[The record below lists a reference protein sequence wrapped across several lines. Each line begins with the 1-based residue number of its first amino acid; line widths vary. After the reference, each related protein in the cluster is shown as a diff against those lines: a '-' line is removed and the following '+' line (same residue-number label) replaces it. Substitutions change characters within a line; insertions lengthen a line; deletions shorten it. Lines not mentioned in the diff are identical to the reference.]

1 MSISDRQ
8 LLEAVKTGNQQV
20 VERYYLD
27 VHAEFIHWCYKQFAL
42 DREQALDAFQDA
54 FVIFYEKLCRG
65 TIPDIKSSLK
75 TYLFAIGKHLIYR
88 RFQKADIR
96 QRNQEQMAYLSEDRF
111 APAFLEE
118 EEQVQME
125 QIALEAA
132 RTMKE
137 PCRSILQW
145 FYFDRLSL
153 TDIAQKLGYKN
164 DNVMKNKKARC
175 LQKLRKTVEKRLKN
189 YFMD

>member
-1 MSISDRQ
+1 MAISDRQ
-8 LLEAVKTGNQQV
+8 LLEAVKTGNTKV

-27 VHAEFIHWCYKQFAL
+27 VHGEFIHWSYKQFAL
-42 DREQALDAFQDA
+42 DKEQALDTFQEA

-65 TIPDIKSSLK
+65 SMPDIKSSLK
-75 TYLFAIGKHLIYR
+75 TYLFAIAKNLIYR
-88 RFQKADIR
+88 RFQKAGIQ
-96 QRNQEQMAYLSEDRF
+96 QRNEQQIAYLSEDRF
-111 APAFLEE
+111 APAFLED
-118 EEQVQME
+118 EEQAQIE

-132 RTMKE
+132 QTMKE
-137 PCRSILQW
+137 PCRSILKW

-153 TDIAQKLGYKN
+153 ADIAQKLGYKN

-189 YFMD
+189 YSID